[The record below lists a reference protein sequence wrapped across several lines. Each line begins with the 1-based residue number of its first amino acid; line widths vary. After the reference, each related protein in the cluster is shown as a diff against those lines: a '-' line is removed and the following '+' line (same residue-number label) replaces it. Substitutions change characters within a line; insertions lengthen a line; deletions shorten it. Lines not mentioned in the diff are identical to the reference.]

1 LAAESKKQSF
11 AKDLGRSE
19 PLCTPLPI
27 RAPSTLGGASLG
39 KSLGR
44 TQAIVQALQCVA
56 FAYRPLHVDELL
68 EALAMNDLFLSGFQ
82 GLKYDKRSIHSRED
96 FTELLSEALEVKDNG
111 LVVFKDSIFRDRII
125 TENIVATG
133 RKTWTSGHEILA
145 TICLQH
151 LQCLGG
157 ETILKPW
164 VSTNRWL
171 VRKGQEG
178 RLHSYAIAFWHEH
191 CRLAEDQSRHLPAL
205 LHQTISS
212 AIAVHNFEAEGHT
225 QTLKSK
231 TNFALWI
238 SAAYGL
244 RTLCKAYLQMGG
256 DLNFPNT
263 WHKYPLQMLASPFR
277 QPHLEP
283 FLPFG
288 RGSAMAGDQLLALAY
303 CARIEGGISPMSS
316 LIDLKRAS
324 NVCHEVGKDAS
335 GSSCYPG
342 LSSLQMAVIYGHSA
356 VLELFQEYH
365 DLASL
370 GLENSASHC
379 AVKSGSPNIYHEKVQ
394 LKSRPFHLR
403 HTKSVHAKCFSDVKK
418 SLHSLPLADAEA
430 SANFIPFAGAD
441 ATWPARR
448 DYVLA
453 DCTPPEDEE
462 WLVVTREDRDGG
474 EAAAREGGR
483 AGVQRQ

>member
-1 LAAESKKQSF
+1 
-11 AKDLGRSE
+11 
-19 PLCTPLPI
+19 
-27 RAPSTLGGASLG
+27 
-39 KSLGR
+39 LGR

-56 FAYRPLHVDELL
+56 FAYRPLHIDELL

-82 GLKYDKRSIHSRED
+82 GLKYDKSSIHSRED

-111 LVVFKDSIFRDRII
+111 LVVFKDSILRDRII
-125 TENIVATG
+125 TENIVATE
-133 RKTWTSGHEILA
+133 RKMWTNGHEILA

-212 AIAVHNFEAEGHT
+212 AIAVYNFEAKGHA

-256 DLNFPNT
+256 DLNFPNI
-263 WHKYPLQMLASPFR
+263 WHKHPFQMLASPFS

-283 FLPFG
+283 SLAFG
-288 RGSAMAGDQLLALAY
+288 ERSAMAKDQLLALGY
-303 CARIEGGISPMSS
+303 CARIEGSISPMSS
-316 LIDLKRAS
+316 LIDLERAL
-324 NVCHEVGKDAS
+324 NDCHGVSKDAS
-335 GSSCYPG
+335 GSSCHPG
-342 LSSLQMAVIYGHSA
+342 LSSLQTAVIYGHSA
-356 VLELFQEYH
+356 VLGLFQECH
-365 DLASL
+365 DFVPL
-370 GLENSASHC
+370 GLENSASDC
-379 AVKSGSPNIYHEKVQ
+379 AVKSGSPNIYHEKMQ
-394 LKSRPFHLR
+394 LKSLPFHLR
-403 HTKSVHAKCFSDVKK
+403 HTKSVHAKCFSDVKNSPP
-418 SLHSLPLADAEA
+418 SLSLSDTEA
-430 SANFIPFAGAD
+430 SDSLIPFVGTD

-453 DCTPPEDEE
+453 DYTPPEDEE
-462 WLVVTREDRDGG
+462 WLVVTREGRDGG

-483 AGVQRQ
+483 AGVRRQ

>member
-11 AKDLGRSE
+11 AKDLRRSE
-19 PLCTPLPI
+19 PLCTPLPVC
-27 RAPSTLGGASLG
+27 APSTLGGALLE

-44 TQAIVQALQCVA
+44 TQAIIQALQCVA
-56 FAYRPLHVDELL
+56 FAYRPLHIDELL

-82 GLKYDKRSIHSRED
+82 GLKYDNRYIHSRED
-96 FTELLSEALEVKDNG
+96 FTELLSEALEVTDNG
-111 LVVFKDSIFRDRII
+111 LVVFKDRILRDRII
-125 TENIVATG
+125 TENIVATE
-133 RKTWTSGHEILA
+133 RKMWTNGHEILA

-171 VRKGQEG
+171 LHKGQEG
-178 RLHSYAIAFWHEH
+178 RLHNYAIAFWHEH

-212 AIAVHNFEAEGHT
+212 AIAVHNFESKGHT

-244 RTLCKAYLQMGG
+244 RTLCKAYLQMGA
-256 DLNFPNT
+256 DLNFPNI

-283 FLPFG
+283 FLVFG
-288 RGSAMAGDQLLALAY
+288 EGSAMAKDQLWVLGY
-303 CARIEGGISPMSS
+303 CARVEGSISPMSG
-316 LIDLKRAS
+316 LIDLERAW
-324 NVCHEVGKDAS
+324 NVCHGVGKGAS
-335 GSSCYPG
+335 GGSCYPG
-342 LSSLQMAVIYGHSA
+342 LSPLQMAVIYRHSA
-356 VLELFQEYH
+356 VLELFQECH
-365 DLASL
+365 DLAPL
-370 GLENSASHC
+370 GLENSASHF

-394 LKSRPFHLR
+394 LKSRPFRLSHP
-403 HTKSVHAKCFSDVKK
+403 KSVHAKCFSDVKN
-418 SLHSLPLADAEA
+418 SLPSLPLADTEA
-430 SANFIPFAGAD
+430 SANFIPFVGAD
-441 ATWPARR
+441 ATWP

-474 EAAAREGGR
+474 EAATREGGR
-483 AGVQRQ
+483 AGAQRR